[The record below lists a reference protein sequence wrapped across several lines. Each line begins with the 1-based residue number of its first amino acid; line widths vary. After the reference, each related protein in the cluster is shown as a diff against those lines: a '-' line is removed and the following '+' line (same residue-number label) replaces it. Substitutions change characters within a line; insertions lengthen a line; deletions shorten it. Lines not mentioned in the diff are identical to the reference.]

1 MKGGIGGHRYKKCFL
16 HIFIPMLL
24 MCESSVKI
32 GLVVFEIMSGQEL
45 GGIIIIITRATLIA
59 GNHRSRPFSVK
70 ESFIIG
76 LPVCQDIN
84 IH

>member
-45 GGIIIIITRATLIA
+45 GGIIIIIIKIIIITR
-59 GNHRSRPFSVK
+59 R
-70 ESFIIG
+70 
-76 LPVCQDIN
+76 
-84 IH
+84 